1 MARRKLFLS
10 DALGLIILSMRK
22 GAVAFALMNRIL
34 CYDWLTLVCIPG
46 SLRLIRLA
54 QRRDQLQTGLFTK
67 RNRTRSTNPEN
78 QELQFKAEYFTSLFS
93 FMSHGNRS
101 SLKEYFEGM
110 FLYPFNPPAY
120 LDGFFRMF
128 SVYCGVPLIFPN
140 SEVENRT
147 K

>member
-1 MARRKLFLS
+1 M
-10 DALGLIILSMRK
+10 
-22 GAVAFALMNRIL
+22 
-34 CYDWLTLVCIPG
+34 CIPG

-120 LDGFFRMF
+120 LDGFFSNVF
-128 SVYCGVPLIFPN
+128 GLLWCTPYFPN